1 MDQKSYLWVRDT
13 KRETGGVSLR
23 DQEEG
28 FQEDGMTPHHG
39 NRVLIEGSSDSTP
52 ERRRIEK
59 KKRVK
64 TESSQEK
71 DCKEECDMTKETT
84 AQQELG

>member
-1 MDQKSYLWVRDT
+1 MDQKCYLWVRDT
-13 KRETGGVSLR
+13 KRETEGVSLR
-23 DQEEG
+23 DQQEG
-28 FQEDGMTPHHG
+28 FQDGGMTPRHG

-52 ERRRIEK
+52 ERRRIEE

>member
-13 KRETGGVSLR
+13 KQETGGVSLR

-52 ERRRIEK
+52 ERRRMEAK
-59 KKRVK
+59 K
-64 TESSQEK
+64 E
-71 DCKEECDMTKETT
+71 
-84 AQQELG
+84 